1 MKTVN
6 KFEDIQSLPMPDGVK
21 AKLLEHLIEPFG
33 DEESTNA
40 FWDEVGT
47 TLYLI
52 EEGDTN
58 EKLNEESE
66 EDLHFLRFVTNY
78 PEWVL
83 LLLNDDECPWLLA
96 VAIVTMEGGGVY
108 CCAPMN
114 SPTFPVAKL
123 ADQAES

>member
-6 KFEDIQSLPMPDGVK
+6 NFEEIQSLPMPDDVK
-21 AKLLEHLIEPFG
+21 VKLLEHLIEPFG
-33 DEESTNA
+33 DEESTKA

-52 EEGDTN
+52 EADDTDETLSKEPEGDQ
-58 EKLNEESE
+58 S
-66 EDLHFLRFVTNY
+66 FLRFVTNY
-78 PEWVL
+78 PEWV

-96 VAIVTMEGGGVY
+96 VAIVTTAGSGVY

-114 SPTFPVAKL
+114 SPTFPVVKL

>member
-1 MKTVN
+1 MKIVN
-6 KFEDIQSLPMPDGVK
+6 KFEDIESLPMPDDVK

-33 DEESTNA
+33 DEESTKA

-52 EEGDTN
+52 EADDTDETLSKEPEGDQ
-58 EKLNEESE
+58 S
-66 EDLHFLRFVTNY
+66 FLRFVTNY

-83 LLLNDDECPWLLA
+83 LLNDDDCPWLLA
-96 VAIVTMEGGGVY
+96 VAIVTTAGSGVY

-114 SPTFPVAKL
+114 SPTFPVIKL
-123 ADQAES
+123 AEQAEV

>member
-1 MKTVN
+1 MKAVN

-33 DEESTNA
+33 DEESTKA

-47 TLYLI
+47 ILYLI
-52 EEGDTN
+52 EESDTD
-58 EKLNEESE
+58 ETLSEESE
-66 EDLHFLRFVTNY
+66 EDQHFLRFLSNFS
-78 PEWVL
+78 EWVL
-83 LLLNDDECPWLLA
+83 ILNSPDCPWLLA
-96 VAIVTMEGGGVY
+96 VAIVTMEGAGVY

-114 SPTFPVAKL
+114 SLTFPVAKL

>member
-1 MKTVN
+1 MKNVN
-6 KFEDIQSLPMPDGVK
+6 KFEDIKSLPMPDAVK

-33 DEESTNA
+33 DEESTKA

-52 EEGDTN
+52 EADDTDETLSKEPEGDQ
-58 EKLNEESE
+58 S
-66 EDLHFLRFVTNY
+66 FLRFVTNY
-78 PEWVL
+78 PEWV

-96 VAIVTMEGGGVY
+96 VAIVTTAGSGVY

-114 SPTFPVAKL
+114 SPTFPVVKL
-123 ADQAES
+123 AEQAEV

>member
-1 MKTVN
+1 MKNVN
-6 KFEDIQSLPMPDGVK
+6 KFEDIKSLPMPDAVK

-33 DEESTNA
+33 DEESTKA

-47 TLYLI
+47 ALYLI
-52 EEGDTN
+52 EADDTDETLSKEPEGDQ
-58 EKLNEESE
+58 S
-66 EDLHFLRFVTNY
+66 FLRFVTNY
-78 PEWVL
+78 PEWV

-96 VAIVTMEGGGVY
+96 VAIVTTAGSGVY

-123 ADQAES
+123 AEQAEA

>member
-33 DEESTNA
+33 DEESTKT

-52 EEGDTN
+52 EESDTD
-58 EKLNEESE
+58 ETLSEESE
-66 EDLHFLRFVTNY
+66 EDQHFLRFVTNY
-78 PEWVL
+78 PEWV

-96 VAIVTMEGGGVY
+96 VAIVTMQGEV
-108 CCAPMN
+108 CTA
-114 SPTFPVAKL
+114 VL
-123 ADQAES
+123 L

>member
-1 MKTVN
+1 MKKVN
-6 KFEDIQSLPMPDGVK
+6 KFEEVALLPMSDGVK
-21 AKLLEHLIEPFG
+21 ANLLEHLIEPFG
-33 DEESTNA
+33 DEESTKA
-40 FWDEVGT
+40 FWDEVST

-52 EEGDTN
+52 EESDNDETLS
-58 EKLNEESE
+58 EQAE
-66 EDLHFLRFVTNY
+66 EDQHFLRFVSNY

-83 LLLNDDECPWLLA
+83 LLNDDDCPWLLA

-114 SPTFPVAKL
+114 SPTFPVVKL

>member
-1 MKTVN
+1 MKNVN
-6 KFEDIQSLPMPDGVK
+6 KFEDIKSLPMPDAVK

-33 DEESTNA
+33 DEESTKA
-40 FWDEVGT
+40 FWDGVGT

-52 EEGDTN
+52 EADDTDETLSKEPEGDQ
-58 EKLNEESE
+58 S
-66 EDLHFLRFVTNY
+66 FLRFVTNY

-83 LLLNDDECPWLLA
+83 LLNDDDCPWLLA
-96 VAIVTMEGGGVY
+96 VAIVTTAGSGVY

-123 ADQAES
+123 AEQAEV

>member
-6 KFEDIQSLPMPDGVK
+6 KFEDIQSLPMPDAVK

-33 DEESTNA
+33 DEESTKA

-52 EEGDTN
+52 EADDTDETLSKEPEGDQ
-58 EKLNEESE
+58 S
-66 EDLHFLRFVTNY
+66 FLRFVTNY
-78 PEWVL
+78 PEWV

-96 VAIVTMEGGGVY
+96 VAIVTTAGSGVY

-114 SPTFPVAKL
+114 SPTFPVVKL

>member
-1 MKTVN
+1 MKNVN
-6 KFEDIQSLPMPDGVK
+6 KFEDIKSLPMPDAVK

-33 DEESTNA
+33 DEESTKA

-52 EEGDTN
+52 EADDTDETLSKEPEGDQ
-58 EKLNEESE
+58 S
-66 EDLHFLRFVTNY
+66 FLRFVTNY
-78 PEWVL
+78 PEWV

-96 VAIVTMEGGGVY
+96 VAIVTTAGSGVY

-114 SPTFPVAKL
+114 SPTFPVVKL

>member
-1 MKTVN
+1 MKKVN
-6 KFEDIQSLPMPDGVK
+6 KFEEVVSLPIPDGVK

-33 DEESTNA
+33 DEESAKA
-40 FWDEVGT
+40 FWDEVST

-52 EEGDTN
+52 EESDTD
-58 EKLNEESE
+58 ETLSE
-66 EDLHFLRFVTNY
+66 QTEDDQHFLRFVSNY

-83 LLLNDDECPWLLA
+83 LLNDDSCPWLLA

-114 SPTFPVAKL
+114 SPTFPVVKL
-123 ADQAES
+123 ADQVES

>member
-6 KFEDIQSLPMPDGVK
+6 NFEEIQSLPMPDDVK
-21 AKLLEHLIEPFG
+21 VKLLEQLIEPFG
-33 DEESTNA
+33 DEESTKA

-52 EEGDTN
+52 EADDTDETLSKESEGDQ
-58 EKLNEESE
+58 S
-66 EDLHFLRFVTNY
+66 FLRFVTNY
-78 PEWVL
+78 PEWV

-96 VAIVTMEGGGVY
+96 VAIVTTAGSGVY

-114 SPTFPVAKL
+114 SPTFPVVKL
-123 ADQAES
+123 ADQAEV

>member
-1 MKTVN
+1 MKKVN
-6 KFEDIQSLPMPDGVK
+6 KFEEVVSLPMPDSVK

-33 DEESTNA
+33 DEESTKA
-40 FWDEVGT
+40 FWDEVST

-52 EEGDTN
+52 EESDTD
-58 EKLNEESE
+58 ETLSEQTE
-66 EDLHFLRFVTNY
+66 EDQHFLRFVSNY

-83 LLLNDDECPWLLA
+83 LLNDDDCPWLLA

-114 SPTFPVAKL
+114 CLTLPVVKL

>member
-1 MKTVN
+1 MKVVN
-6 KFEDIQSLPMPDGVK
+6 KFEDIQSLPMPDAVK

-33 DEESTNA
+33 DEESTKA

-52 EEGDTN
+52 EESDTDQTLS
-58 EKLNEESE
+58 KESE
-66 EDLHFLRFVTNY
+66 GDQSFLRFVTNY

-83 LLLNDDECPWLLA
+83 LLNSDERPWLLA
-96 VAIVTMEGGGVY
+96 VAIVTTAGSGVY
-108 CCAPMN
+108 CCAPIN
-114 SPTFPVAKL
+114 SPTFPVVKL

>member
-33 DEESTNA
+33 DEESTKA

-52 EEGDTN
+52 EESDTD
-58 EKLNEESE
+58 ETLGEQSE
-66 EDLHFLRFVTNY
+66 EDQHFLRFVSEC

-83 LLLNDDECPWLLA
+83 IINSPDCPWLLA

-108 CCAPMN
+108 CCALMN
-114 SPTFPVAKL
+114 SPTFPVVKL
-123 ADQAES
+123 ANQAES

>member
-6 KFEDIQSLPMPDGVK
+6 KFEDIQSLPMPDAVK

-33 DEESTNA
+33 DEESTKA

-52 EEGDTN
+52 EESDTDQTLS
-58 EKLNEESE
+58 KESE
-66 EDLHFLRFVTNY
+66 GDQSFLRFVTNY

-83 LLLNDDECPWLLA
+83 LLNSDECPWLLA
-96 VAIVTMEGGGVY
+96 VAIVTTAGSGVY
-108 CCAPMN
+108 CCAPIN
-114 SPTFPVAKL
+114 SPTFPVVKL

>member
-6 KFEDIQSLPMPDGVK
+6 NFENIQSLPMPDAVK

-33 DEESTNA
+33 DEESTKA

-52 EEGDTN
+52 EADDTDETLSKESEGDQ
-58 EKLNEESE
+58 S
-66 EDLHFLRFVTNY
+66 FLRFVTNY
-78 PEWVL
+78 PEWV

-96 VAIVTMEGGGVY
+96 VAIVTTAGSGVY

-114 SPTFPVAKL
+114 SPTFPVVKL
-123 ADQAES
+123 ADQAEV

>member
-1 MKTVN
+1 MKNVN
-6 KFEDIQSLPMPDGVK
+6 KFEDIQSLPMPDAVK

-33 DEESTNA
+33 DEESTKA

-52 EEGDTN
+52 EADDTD
-58 EKLNEESE
+58 ETLSKESE
-66 EDLHFLRFVTNY
+66 EDQHYLRFLSNY
-78 PEWVL
+78 PEWV

-96 VAIVTMEGGGVY
+96 VAIVTTAGSGVY

-114 SPTFPVAKL
+114 SPTFPVIKL
-123 ADQAES
+123 AKQAES

>member
-1 MKTVN
+1 MKAVN

-33 DEESTNA
+33 DEESTKA

-47 TLYLI
+47 ILYLI
-52 EEGDTN
+52 EGSDTD
-58 EKLNEESE
+58 ETLSEESE
-66 EDLHFLRFVTNY
+66 EDQHFLRFLSNFS
-78 PEWVL
+78 EWVL
-83 LLLNDDECPWLLA
+83 ILNSPDCPWLLA
-96 VAIVTMEGGGVY
+96 VAIVTMEGAGVY

-114 SPTFPVAKL
+114 SLTFPVAKL

>member
-1 MKTVN
+1 MKAVN

-33 DEESTNA
+33 DEESTKA

-47 TLYLI
+47 ILYLI
-52 EEGDTN
+52 EESDTD
-58 EKLNEESE
+58 ETLSEESE
-66 EDLHFLRFVTNY
+66 EDQHFLRFLSNFS
-78 PEWVL
+78 EWVL
-83 LLLNDDECPWLLA
+83 ILNSPDCPGLIA

>member
-33 DEESTNA
+33 DEESTKT

-52 EEGDTN
+52 EESDTD
-58 EKLNEESE
+58 ETLSEGPE

-78 PEWVL
+78 PEWV